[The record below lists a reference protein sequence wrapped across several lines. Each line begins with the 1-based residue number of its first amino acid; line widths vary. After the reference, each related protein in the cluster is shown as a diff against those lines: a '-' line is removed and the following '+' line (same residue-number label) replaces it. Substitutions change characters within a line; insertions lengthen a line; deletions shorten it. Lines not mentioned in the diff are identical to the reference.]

1 MRKYLLLL
9 FAAGLALGV
18 KAQQFATPEIGIVSG
33 MEHDSLLRAAGYC
46 CLVENTQRLFSPLEI
61 ADAEFEI
68 LLDKIKLLDV
78 PLLATNIFIPG
89 HLKVVGPDVNEDA
102 LLAYVKKVFQRGK
115 RAGISLI
122 IWGSGG
128 SRRVPDGF
136 DHARAREQ
144 FISISRKIA
153 AQAKEHNI
161 VLALESLNRRE
172 VNFINTLAE
181 AHEIVKAVN
190 HENLRLCADF
200 YHMLKEG
207 ESPESI
213 VSAGQYI
220 VYAEVA
226 EKEGRTPPGVNGDDF
241 QGYIAAL
248 KKIGYNGVIVIE
260 CRWNDLQSQAGP
272 ANRSLKNQVEA
283 VFLR

>member
-1 MRKYLLLL
+1 MQRYFLVL
-9 FAAGLALGV
+9 FAIV
-18 KAQQFATPEIGIVSG
+18 SVQSVNAQRLPAPEIGIVSS
-33 MEHDSLLRAAGYC
+33 MENDSVIRAAGYC

-61 ADAEFEI
+61 TDAEFEI
-68 LLDKIKLLDV
+68 LLDAIKLLDV

-102 LLAYVKKVFQRGK
+102 VLAYVQEVFERGEK
-115 RAGISLI
+115 AGISLI

-136 DHARAREQ
+136 QQARAREQ
-144 FISISRKIA
+144 FISISGKIA
-153 AQAKEHNI
+153 ALAKEHNI
-161 VLALESLNRRE
+161 VLALENLNRSE

-181 AHEIVKAVN
+181 AHEIVRAVN
-190 HENLRLCADF
+190 HDNLRLCADI
-200 YHMLKEG
+200 YHMLREG

-213 VSAGQYI
+213 ISAGQYI

-241 QGYIAAL
+241 QGYISAL
-248 KKIGYNGVIVIE
+248 RSIGYNGKIVIE
-260 CRWNDLQSQAGP
+260 CRWSDLNRQARM
-272 ANRSLKNQVEA
+272 AKQNLQNQLES
-283 VFLR
+283 VFRK